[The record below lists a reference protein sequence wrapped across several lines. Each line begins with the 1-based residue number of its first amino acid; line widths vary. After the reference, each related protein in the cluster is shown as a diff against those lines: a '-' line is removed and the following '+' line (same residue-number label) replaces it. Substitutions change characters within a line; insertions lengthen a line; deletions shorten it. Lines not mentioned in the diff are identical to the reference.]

1 MNFHITDKN
10 YYLIG
15 VILYILFSLSLFF
28 GFFLNEDASG
38 TGTYNDFKKTWEY
51 VVLLKDNYLID
62 SEVWTRLLPLHYIF
76 LSFLYQIFQSEFS
89 VRLFF
94 CFFSTIVPFLFYK
107 NLKIKF
113 KEICKGK
120 LLIISS
126 IILILP
132 YFRSSAIWPNPHV
145 TALIFLFL
153 SLYYFQKWEMNLSK
167 KINLELILHIFF
179 LALTV
184 YTRRYYVFFFLYFYF
199 FYLKNLNI
207 KELIII
213 SIFIFFLAVPGFLLI
228 FYFPHYIEDTGY
240 NLKFYNTILITSS
253 IFLFYLIPFLNVE
266 NFKFRENQ
274 SKLILF
280 LCITFSIILCL
291 PFDYDPKLGGGYFMK
306 LSNMFLGGNL
316 FFFIT
321 ASVGFYFL
329 IKISLENP
337 TKFFLI
343 ILILLIFS
351 NNYMFQKY
359 VEPLWLII
367 LFLVFD
373 LKLIRKFIEHKV
385 QIFYALFYF
394 LIYSITSIIN
404 SIYLISINY
413 FW

>member
-10 YYLIG
+10 YYSIG
-15 VILYILFSLSLFF
+15 IILYFLFSLSLLF
-28 GFFLNEDASG
+28 GFFLDEDASG
-38 TGTYNDFKKTWEY
+38 TGTSNDFKNTWDY
-51 VVLLKDNYLID
+51 IVLLKDNFLID
-62 SEVWTRLLPLHYIF
+62 SSEWTRLLPLHYIF
-76 LSFLYQIFQSEFS
+76 LSLLYQIFENEFL

-94 CFFSTIVPFLFYK
+94 CFSSIFIPLLFYK

-126 IILILP
+126 ILLILP

-153 SLYYFQKWEMNLSK
+153 SIYYFQKWEMNLSK

-184 YTRRYYVFFFLYFYF
+184 YTRRYYVFFFLYYYF
-199 FYLKNLNI
+199 FYFKNLNI
-207 KELIII
+207 KELITI
-213 SIFIFFLAVPGFLLI
+213 SILIFFLTIPGFLLI

-240 NLKFYNTILITSS
+240 NLKFYNSIIITSS
-253 IFLFYLIPFLNVE
+253 IFLFYLIPFLSVE
-266 NFKFRENQ
+266 NFKFRDNK

-280 LCITFSIILCL
+280 LSIIFSIILCL
-291 PFDYDPKLGGGYFMK
+291 FFDYDPKLGGGYLMK
-306 LSNMFLGGNL
+306 LSNMLLGGNL

-321 ASVGFYFL
+321 ALVGFYFL
-329 IKISLENP
+329 TKISLENL
-337 TKFFLI
+337 TKLFLI
-343 ILILLIFS
+343 ILIFLIFS

-367 LFLVFD
+367 LFLVFE
-373 LKLIRKFIEHKV
+373 LKLIIKFIEHKFR
-385 QIFYALFYF
+385 IFYAVFYF

>member
-1 MNFHITDKN
+1 M
-10 YYLIG
+10 
-15 VILYILFSLSLFF
+15 
-28 GFFLNEDASG
+28 
-38 TGTYNDFKKTWEY
+38 
-51 VVLLKDNYLID
+51 
-62 SEVWTRLLPLHYIF
+62 PLHYIF
-76 LSFLYQIFQSEFS
+76 LSFIYQIFQSEFS

-213 SIFIFFLAVPGFLLI
+213 SIFIFFLAIPGFLLI

>member
-1 MNFHITDKN
+1 
-10 YYLIG
+10 
-15 VILYILFSLSLFF
+15 
-28 GFFLNEDASG
+28 
-38 TGTYNDFKKTWEY
+38 
-51 VVLLKDNYLID
+51 
-62 SEVWTRLLPLHYIF
+62 
-76 LSFLYQIFQSEFS
+76 
-89 VRLFF
+89 
-94 CFFSTIVPFLFYK
+94 
-107 NLKIKF
+107 
-113 KEICKGK
+113 
-120 LLIISS
+120 
-126 IILILP
+126 
-132 YFRSSAIWPNPHV
+132 
-145 TALIFLFL
+145 
-153 SLYYFQKWEMNLSK
+153 MNLSK

-213 SIFIFFLAVPGFLLI
+213 SIFIFFLAIPGFLLI

-337 TKFFLI
+337 TKIFLI